1 MSLHFES
8 AGEGAPA
15 LVFTHGLAADHSTW
29 RAQVEHF
36 SPRHRVVTWDLRG
49 HGRSGADPGPCRL
62 ADLAADLGE
71 VLDRAELERAVLI
84 GHSAGGVV
92 VMRFALERP
101 ERVAAVVL
109 VGTASE
115 CNARGLDYYEQLA
128 ALAEQG
134 EIAKVRKRLGVGS
147 EADGAPPFD
156 AMTFAN
162 VARAMGNL
170 HHEPLTAR
178 LGEIRCPALV
188 MVGEKDFLGAG
199 GSVIMSRALPDARL
213 EIVPGRGHGLFI
225 EDAAGFN
232 RRVAE
237 FLAELASPS
246 RGGLSRAKS
255 KASG

>member
-1 MSLHFES
+1 MSLYFES
-8 AGEGAPA
+8 AGEGSPA

-36 SPRHRVVTWDLRG
+36 SQRHRVVACDLRG
-49 HGRSGADPGPCRL
+49 HGRSGAAAGPCRL

-71 VLDRAELERAVLI
+71 VLDRAGLERAVLV

-92 VMRFALERP
+92 VMRFALDHPKRA
-101 ERVAAVVL
+101 VAVVL

-128 ALAEQG
+128 TLAERG
-134 EIAKVRKRLGVGS
+134 ETAKVRKRLGVGS

-156 AMTFAN
+156 AATFAN
-162 VARAMGNL
+162 VARAMGHL

-188 MVGEKDFLGAG
+188 LVGEKDFLGAG
-199 GSVIMSRALPDARL
+199 GSVIMSRALPNARL
-213 EIVPGRGHGLFI
+213 EIVPGRGHGLFL
-225 EDAAGFN
+225 EDPTGFN
-232 RRVAE
+232 HLVAE
-237 FLAELASPS
+237 FLAEI
-246 RGGLSRAKS
+246 GGPKTA
-255 KASG
+255 